1 MSAKHVEGPPLTEQD
16 LILVIAARLRAR
28 LRQEEGALEKLSDF
42 TGVDADLLAAIVN
55 GHRAPSI
62 DLLWK
67 IANALD
73 VPFGALIA
81 APKRSGA
88 AVIRKTEANVLVSSD
103 GAFRS
108 RALTSFGQNPRVEVY
123 ELTIQPHHFEQSQ
136 AHAPG
141 TSENI
146 LVVRGELE
154 IVTGREPAYRLG
166 AGDAIHFDADVPH
179 SYRALG
185 EGDVLAHLILSYEDL
200 RKA

>member
-1 MSAKHVEGPPLTEQD
+1 MNGKHVEGPPLTEQD
-16 LILVIAARLRAR
+16 LTLVIAARLRAR
-28 LRQEEGALEKLSDF
+28 LRQEEGALGKLSDF

-73 VPFGALIA
+73 VPFGVLIA
-81 APKRSGA
+81 APKRGGA
-88 AVIRKTEANVLVSSD
+88 AVIRKTEANVLSSND

-108 RALTSFGQNPRVEVY
+108 RALTSFGQNPRVEIY
-123 ELTIQPHHFEQSQ
+123 ELTIQPGHFEQSQ

-146 LVVRGELE
+146 LVVRGDLE
-154 IVTGREPAYRLG
+154 IVTGREPSYRVG
-166 AGDAIHFDADVPH
+166 AGDAIYFDADVPH

-185 EGDVLAHLILSYEDL
+185 EGEVLAHLILSYEDL
-200 RKA
+200 RNA

>member
-16 LILVIAARLRAR
+16 LTLVIAARLRAR
-28 LRQEEGALEKLSDF
+28 LRQEEGALEKLADSIGVESDLI
-42 TGVDADLLAAIVN
+42 ASIVN

-81 APKRSGA
+81 TPKRGGA
-88 AVIRKTEANVLVSSD
+88 AVIRKTEANVLVASN

-108 RALTSFGQNPRVEVY
+108 RALTAFGDNPRVEIY
-123 ELTIQPHHFEQSQ
+123 ELTIKTQHFEQSQ

-141 TSENI
+141 TSENL

-154 IVTGREPAYRLG
+154 IVTGREPPYRLG
-166 AGDAIHFDADVPH
+166 AGDAISFDADVPH

-185 EGDVLAHLILSYEDL
+185 DGDVVAHLILSYADL
-200 RKA
+200 RNA

>member
-1 MSAKHVEGPPLTEQD
+1 MNGKHVEGPPLTEQD
-16 LILVIAARLRAR
+16 LTLVIAARLRAR
-28 LRQEEGALEKLSDF
+28 LREQEGALAKLSDF

-81 APKRSGA
+81 APKRGGA
-88 AVIRKTEANVLVSSD
+88 AVIRKTEANVLSSKD

-108 RALTSFGQNPRVEVY
+108 RALTSFGQNPRVEIY
-123 ELTIQPHHFEQSQ
+123 ELTIQPWHFEQSQ

-146 LVVRGELE
+146 LVVRGDLE
-154 IVTGREPAYRLG
+154 IITGREPPYRVG
-166 AGDAIHFDADVPH
+166 AGDAIYFDADVPH

-185 EGDVLAHLILSYEDL
+185 EGEVLAHLILSYEDL
-200 RKA
+200 RNA